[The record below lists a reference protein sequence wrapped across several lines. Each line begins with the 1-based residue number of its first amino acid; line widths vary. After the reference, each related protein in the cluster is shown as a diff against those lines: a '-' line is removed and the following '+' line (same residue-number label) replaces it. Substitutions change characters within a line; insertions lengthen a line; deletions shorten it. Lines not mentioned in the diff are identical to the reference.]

1 MIPIVQIKK
10 PRLREVKGLLL
21 AYRLVSVAARFHWTQ
36 GQAVSSILTALFT
49 LLTHTYTNSFSK
61 TNPEEYS
68 ITFDLVNGGHEGQ
81 GDQTTG
87 PASYICRCGAEDQ
100 VSWALGHRR
109 P

>member
-21 AYRLVSVAARFHWTQ
+21 AYRLVSVAARFHWTE
-36 GQAVSSILTALFT
+36 GQAVSPILTALFT
-49 LLTHTYTNSFSK
+49 LLTHTHTNSFSK
-61 TNPEEYS
+61 TNPEES

-87 PASYICRCGAEDQ
+87 PASYI
-100 VSWALGHRR
+100 
-109 P
+109 